1 MRSPLN
7 NKEEPRRP
15 WTSRSIGSSFQHNFF
30 YIMIRLGGRRLAYFF
45 LYFIVAY
52 YIIFRSSIRR
62 RCHYYLSHRFP
73 ESNIIKRIAYSYRL
87 YICFG
92 KVLIDRAIIGIL
104 GSEKISVTFEQK
116 ETLKRLVSDGKGV
129 IFLMAHA
136 GCWQVALSAL
146 NYLDTPVNMVLRR
159 EEGDIDRHYFE
170 HQSSSGIPFNI
181 IDPDGFLGGTLEMI
195 NCLKRGEVMCIMG
208 DRVFGNLK
216 NTVQVDFLGQK
227 ASFPFSAFKVASAT
241 GAPLVILLTYKK
253 DAETFGIELVK
264 IIHVPEDMGRSG
276 ENYRPYVT
284 EFVRTLERYTEVHPF
299 QFFNFYDMWGNLN
312 SIAFTD

>member
-1 MRSPLN
+1 MKSPLN
-7 NKEEPRRP
+7 NKNEEPRRP
-15 WTSRSIGSSFQHNFF
+15 WTSRSIGSSFQHHFF
-30 YIMIRLGGRRLAYFF
+30 YFMIRVGGRRLAYFF

-52 YIIFRSSIRR
+52 YILFRSAIRR
-62 RCHYYLSHRFP
+62 RCSFYLAHRFP
-73 ESNIIKRIAYSYRL
+73 ESSVTRRIIDNYKLSL
-87 YICFG
+87 SFG

-116 ETLKRLVSDGKGV
+116 ETLKKLVSDGKGV
-129 IFLMAHA
+129 IFLMAHV

-146 NYLDTPVNMVLRR
+146 NYLKIPVNMVLRR

-170 HQSSSGIPFNI
+170 HHASSGIPFGI

-216 NTVQVDFLGQK
+216 NTLSFDFLGEK

-241 GAPLVILLTYKK
+241 GAPVVVLLTYKK
-253 DAETFGIELVK
+253 KADTFGLELAN
-264 IIHVPEDMGRSG
+264 IMHISENLGRTG
-276 ENYRPYVT
+276 ENYRPYVN
-284 EFVRTLERYTEVHPF
+284 EFVKILERYTEVHPF
-299 QFFNFYDMWGNLN
+299 QFFNFYDMWG
-312 SIAFTD
+312 